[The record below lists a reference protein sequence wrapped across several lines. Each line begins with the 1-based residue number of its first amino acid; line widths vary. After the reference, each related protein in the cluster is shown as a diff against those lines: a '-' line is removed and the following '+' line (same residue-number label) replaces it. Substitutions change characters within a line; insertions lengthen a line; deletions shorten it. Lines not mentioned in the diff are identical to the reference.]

1 MDALRAEFVHAFRS
15 LIRRPAYFLASV
27 ITLALVIGAN
37 AAIFAVL
44 NATLLRPVPFA
55 AGDRT
60 VALYLN
66 PPGSSD
72 VSHRNPLHPI
82 DLVRF
87 RERTRTMARLEAF
100 SLRDMLLTG
109 NGEPEVVKGGL
120 VTAGLFEMM
129 GITPQFG
136 RAFTG
141 EEDRPRSGAAMITHG
156 LWQRRF
162 GGSPGIVGTR
172 LVVHGEPREIVGVLP
187 AGFPPPLLDAEVFT
201 PIGITPGTAL
211 DPISGPAT
219 FVVTVAELR
228 DGTTVHQ
235 ASEEID
241 ALTRELAREF
251 PLTHGGWT
259 GGAWT
264 VREWQFG
271 EMRPALLVLMGATIA
286 VLLIA
291 CANLANLTLVQVLG
305 RRGEMALRLALGAGR
320 ADLLRLYAIET
331 TIVSSF
337 GAVAGLLLAR
347 GAVPALLAL
356 NPASTNT
363 LGQVSIDWRVQFF
376 TVLLALVCMF
386 LSGIVPAVR
395 ALRADAAGSLGNAS
409 RRSTGSRGDVRVRAA
424 LLVTQTALCLALLV
438 AGGVLVRSFA
448 RTAAMSPGF
457 SPDHVLTAQVRLPET
472 SYGTPERRAQTIAAI
487 LDRLRSEP
495 AIVAASTTQNLFQPG
510 FAFVTIYDV
519 ENQPAPDGQRH
530 TAQFR
535 RVSPD
540 YFKVMRIRELAGRTF
555 RDSDSGTAPPVAVV
569 SRLLAQRHW
578 PGQDPVGRRI
588 RRGSQNFWLTV
599 IGVVDDVSDVGLQ
612 QVPEAT
618 IYTAYGQGSVAAAPV
633 AFVMRTRGEPLDA
646 VGVLR
651 AAAAAVDPQLPIH
664 RVATLEAFLADSLNP
679 HRFRAA
685 VLAVLGGLGLVLAA
699 LGIYGITAR
708 AVAERTREF
717 GVRVALG
724 SDPAAVVQLVVAQ
737 ALRAV
742 TIGSAAGVLAGLWLT
757 VWLGHVLTDVV
768 KPDLITGGVA
778 AAVLVSTATIS
789 ALLPALRV
797 LRIDPVEAL
806 RAE

>member
-1 MDALRAEFVHAFRS
+1 MDALRPDVVHAFRS
-15 LIRRPAYFLASV
+15 LIRRPAYFVASV
-27 ITLALVIGAN
+27 ATLALVVGAN

-44 NATLLRPVPFA
+44 NATLLRPLPFT

-60 VALYLN
+60 IALYLN

-72 VSHRNPLHPI
+72 VAHRNPLHAI

-87 RERTRTMARLEAF
+87 RERTRTMARIEAF

-109 NGEPEVVKGGL
+109 HGEPEVVKGGL

-129 GITPQFG
+129 GTTPQIG
-136 RAFTG
+136 RGFTR
-141 EEDRPRSGAAMITHG
+141 EEDRPRSGAAIITHG

-162 GGSPGIVGTR
+162 GGSPRVIGTR
-172 LVVHGEPREIVGVLP
+172 LIVHGEPREIVGVLP
-187 AGFPPPLLDAEVFT
+187 PDFPPALLDAEVFT

-211 DPISGPAT
+211 EPISGPST

-228 DGTTVHQ
+228 DGATVRQ
-235 ASEEID
+235 AREEVD
-241 ALTRELAREF
+241 AMTRELASEF

-271 EMRPALLVLMGATIA
+271 EMRPALLVLMAATLV

-305 RRGEMALRLALGAGR
+305 RRSEMALRLALGAGR
-320 ADLLRLYAIET
+320 ADLLRLYGIESA
-331 TIVSSF
+331 IVS
-337 GAVAGLLLAR
+337 GAGALAGLLLAR

-363 LGQVSIDWRVQFF
+363 LGRVSIDWRVQAF
-376 TVLLALVCMF
+376 TVVLALVTTC
-386 LSGIVPAVR
+386 LAGIVPALR
-395 ALRADAAGSLGNAS
+395 ALRDDAAGSLGGGS
-409 RRSTGSRGDVRVRAA
+409 RRSTGSRADVRVRAA

-438 AGGVLVRSFA
+438 GGGVLLRSFA
-448 RTAAMSPGF
+448 KSAAVSPGF
-457 SPDHVLTAQVRLPET
+457 SADHVLTAQVRLPET
-472 SYGTPERRAQTIAAI
+472 AYTTPERRAQAVAAI
-487 LDRLRSEP
+487 LARLRADP
-495 AIVAASTTQNLFQPG
+495 GIVAASTTQNLFQPG

-519 ENQPAPDGQRH
+519 ENQPTPDGQRF

-555 RDSDSGTAPPVAVV
+555 TESDGPAAPQVAVV

-599 IGVVDDVSDVGLQ
+599 VGVVDDVSDVGLQ
-612 QVPEAT
+612 QAPEGT
-618 IYTAYGQGSVAAAPV
+618 IYTAYAQGSVAAAPV
-633 AFVMRTRGEPLDA
+633 AFVARTRGEPLAA
-646 VGVLR
+646 VGAVR

-664 RVATLEAFLADSLNP
+664 RIATLEAFLADSLNP
-679 HRFRAA
+679 HRFRAT
-685 VLAVLGGLGLVLAA
+685 VLSLLGALGLVLAA
-699 LGIYGITAR
+699 VGIYGITAR

-724 SDPAAVVQLVVAQ
+724 SDPGAVVRLVVLQ

-742 TIGSAAGVLAGLWLT
+742 AIGAAAGVLAGLWLT
-757 VWLGHVLTDVV
+757 SLLGRVLADVIEPDVV
-768 KPDLITGGVA
+768 TGGVA
-778 AAVLVSTATIS
+778 AAVLVGTATIS